1 VNEDPDEGL
10 GEAGLV
16 GSARQYR
23 TEAAFVG
30 GELTLDQAASAIEFE
45 GKAAPESSAQ
55 RRCGPLPTSVASIE
69 PDDALGDSQCLA
81 GQSQIVLRIVAGVG
95 QDAVERDA
103 LMGLLDQRTEVGG
116 IGRGAQGDP
125 GGQEER
131 GVEFADDDELDP
143 AGPLQPPRRMAIA
156 VILAD
161 VAGVEAGRVDGGDGL
176 IGNQATMAGASEAG
190 VEEGL
195 ETPFFTRRCSAT
207 QRVE

>member
-1 VNEDPDEGL
+1 MNEDPDEGL
-10 GEAGLV
+10 GEARLI
-16 GSARQYR
+16 GSARQDR
-23 TEAAFVG
+23 TEAALVG
-30 GELTLDQAASAIEFE
+30 GELTFNEAALAVEVE
-45 GKAAPESSAQ
+45 GETLAESSTQ
-55 RRCGPLPTSVASIE
+55 RRCGPLSTSVASIE
-69 PDDALGDSQCLA
+69 PDDALGDSEDFA
-81 GQSQIVLRIVAGVG
+81 GQVEIVLGVVAGVG

-103 LMGLLDQRTEVGG
+103 LMGLFDQRMEVGG

-125 GGQEER
+125 GRQEER
-131 GVEFADDDELDP
+131 RLKFADDDELDP

-161 VAGVEAGRVDGGDGL
+161 VARVEAGRVDGGDGL
-176 IGNQATMAGASEAG
+176 IGNQATIAGASEAG